1 MYKLIVVDDEDE
13 VREGIRLKTDWSACG
28 FELAGDYCNGRDALE
43 AVELLRPDVIITDI
57 CMPFMDGLELAQ
69 NVVSRYRDIRI
80 VIVTGYE
87 HFEYAQQAIKLK
99 VHDYLLKP
107 VNLSELTEFLRR
119 MRRELDEERAKREDL
134 SLLRLRLNE
143 SLPLLRERFLE
154 RMVTTVLSESE
165 IASKLQYFQLDL
177 AGQAY
182 VALVADLDDNGS
194 RGSAE
199 TAVEIPDQG
208 ELYRFAVFNIFEEIF
223 AKERGGAAF
232 RTRDDKIGLL
242 LCGDRGELETVAQTA
257 AEQARY
263 AAQKYLRSSVSIG
276 IGRIC
281 MLRSELNQSYKE
293 ASSALE
299 YRFLYGRGR
308 LLSIQD
314 MEYGKPEGRPE
325 YGEFEK
331 KLTAALKTG
340 KADLVSDTLE
350 HGFNQ
355 LRLAASPPRRCYAS
369 AHRLL
374 VVLIN
379 MITDAGFDDEEL
391 FGEDPFSKIPPIQ
404 TMDDLQS
411 WLDLNCR
418 RVIAFLSERRAGL
431 SQRQMNEA
439 IAYIHDHFSDPE
451 LSLAQVCQYVYLSTS
466 YFSALFKQHAGCTF
480 VEYVTRLR
488 IDKAKELLTLTRLK
502 SYDIAAKVGYVDP
515 QYFSVIF
522 KRMTGF
528 TSKAYRASLK
538 ERP

>member
-13 VREGIRLKTDWSACG
+13 VREGIRLKTDWSTCG

-57 CMPFMDGLELAQ
+57 CMPFMDGLQLAR

-80 VIVTGYE
+80 VIVTGHE

-107 VNLSELTEFLRR
+107 VNLSELTGFLRK
-119 MRRELDEERAKREDL
+119 MKRELDEERAKREDL

-154 RMVTTVLSESE
+154 RMVTSSLSETE
-165 IASKLQYFQLDL
+165 IMNKLHYFQLGL
-177 AGQAY
+177 AGPAY
-182 VALVADLDDNGS
+182 ISLVADLDENGD
-194 RGSAE
+194 RTSAE
-199 TAVEIPDQG
+199 AIAEDPDYG
-208 ELYRFAVFNIFEEIF
+208 ELNRFAIFNIFEEIF

-232 RTRDDKIGLL
+232 RTRDDKIGLV
-242 LCGDRGELETVAQTA
+242 LCGELDELETAAQSA

-263 AAQKYLRSSVSIG
+263 AAENYLRSSVSIG

-281 MLRSELNQSYKE
+281 HLRSELKQSYKE

-299 YRFLYGRGR
+299 YRFLHGRGR
-308 LLSIQD
+308 VLSIQD
-314 MEYGKPEGRPE
+314 VEYGKPERRPE
-325 YGEFEK
+325 YSEFEK

-340 KADLVSDTLE
+340 NADLVSETLE
-350 HGFNQ
+350 EGFNQ

-374 VVLIN
+374 AVLIN
-379 MITDAGFDDEEL
+379 MISDAGFDDEEL
-391 FGEDPFSKIPPIQ
+391 FGEDPFSKIPPLQ
-404 TMDDLQS
+404 TLDDLQG
-411 WLDLNCR
+411 WLDHNCR
-418 RVIAFLSERRAGL
+418 QVIQFLSERREGL
-431 SQRQMNEA
+431 SQQQMSRA
-439 IAYIHDHFSDPE
+439 VSYIHDHFSDPE
-451 LSLAQVCQYVYLSTS
+451 LSLAQVCQHVFLSTS

-488 IDKAKELLTLTRLK
+488 IDKAKELLALTRHK
-502 SYDIAAKVGYVDP
+502 TYDIAAKVGYADP

-522 KRMTGF
+522 KRMTGL
-528 TSKAYRASLK
+528 TSKEYRASLK
-538 ERP
+538 GRA